1 MLASLPYGLFGWCGR
16 SKKGKELKYHCSV
29 LIFLL
34 SVSLVMVVLA
44 LRHLS
49 DTFGNP
55 SACLKAAASLCFF
68 LDRSH
73 HRLPGGPKKVRARA
87 PNQYIVL
94 RVGHKCIF
102 WSRSW
107 W

>member
-1 MLASLPYGLFGWCGR
+1 MVASLPYGLFGWCGR

-29 LIFLL
+29 LIFQL

-55 SACLKAAASLCFF
+55 SAYLKAAASPLHSSSAFF
-68 LDRSH
+68 WIGLTTDCLGDQKKS
-73 HRLPGGPKKVRARA
+73 GPEH
-87 PNQYIVL
+87 PTSI
-94 RVGHKCIF
+94 
-102 WSRSW
+102 
-107 W
+107 